1 MCLYM
6 GTVLGTLDVIFWF
19 VLRMCVVVV
28 DLWMYVSMYVYERSC
43 VFVCNVEIYIF

>member
-6 GTVLGTLDVIFWF
+6 VIVLGTLDVIFWF

-28 DLWMYVSMYVYERSC
+28 DLWMYVSMYVCERSC